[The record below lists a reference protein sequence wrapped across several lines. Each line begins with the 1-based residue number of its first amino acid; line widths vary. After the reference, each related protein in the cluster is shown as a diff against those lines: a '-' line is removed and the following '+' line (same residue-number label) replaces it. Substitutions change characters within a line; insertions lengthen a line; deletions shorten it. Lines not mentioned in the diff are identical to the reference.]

1 MLICYK
7 RHCYF
12 EQLAASPQYLYCLK
26 YTQNTL
32 FYSIVLK
39 ISINYI
45 STTPHRFLPQS
56 LQLLRR
62 ASYQNIKQTII
73 NKNQRDRSVLNI
85 SCLDNKSQN
94 LRRQQQFLELRNLRE
109 YGFLLARQNKQYFY
123 RQIAQE
129 YKPMAFIIRISK
141 YKMDLGKRTWRSK

>member
-94 LRRQQQFLELRNLRE
+94 LRRQ
-109 YGFLLARQNKQYFY
+109 
-123 RQIAQE
+123 
-129 YKPMAFIIRISK
+129 
-141 YKMDLGKRTWRSK
+141 